1 MPTSPQRVAITGAS
15 RGIGLGLARAYA
27 ARGDTVYASCRT
39 PDTATDLKAAGV
51 AAVLPCDIADAASID
66 DFGVA
71 LAGHTD
77 GLDLLINNAG
87 ITSLDV
93 GATRETRSPFT
104 IDPAHLEE
112 IIRINA
118 IGPMRVTSAVLPLLE
133 AGDDAMVLNM
143 SSQLGSMVIAAKM
156 PGDIGYIASK
166 AVLNA
171 ITVSSASLMADRGVR
186 FICMHPGWVRTDMS
200 GPSAALSIEESVDG
214 IVATLDGLG
223 LDKTGLFLRH
233 DGSVHPW

>member
-1 MPTSPQRVAITGAS
+1 MPKRIAITGAS
-15 RGIGLGLARAYA
+15 RGIGLGLARTYA

-39 PDTATDLKAAGV
+39 PASADALAGAGV
-51 AAVLPCDIADAASID
+51 AAILPCDIADADSIAA
-66 DFGVA
+66 FGTA
-71 LAGHTD
+71 LAEHTD

-93 GATRETRSPFT
+93 GATRDTRGPFT
-104 IDPAHLEE
+104 IDPAHLEAM
-112 IIRINA
+112 IRINA
-118 IGPMRVTSAVLPLLE
+118 VGPMLVTNAVLGLLE
-133 AGDDAMVLNM
+133 AGDDALVLNM

-166 AVLNA
+166 AVVNA
-171 ITVSSASLMADRGVR
+171 ITVSSAALMADKGVR

-214 IVATLDGLG
+214 IVSTLDSLG
-223 LDKTGLFLRH
+223 PDQTGLFLRH
-233 DGSVHPW
+233 DGSIHPW

>member
-1 MPTSPQRVAITGAS
+1 MPRRIAITGAS

-27 ARGDTVYASCRT
+27 ERGDTVYASCRD
-39 PDTATDLKAAGV
+39 PQGAAELNRLGV
-51 AAVLPCDIADAASID
+51 AAVLPCDIADPGSIAA
-66 DFGVA
+66 FGEA
-71 LAGHTD
+71 IAEHTD
-77 GLDLLINNAG
+77 ALDQLVNNAG

-104 IDPAHLEE
+104 IDPAHLQD

-118 IGPMRVTSAVLPLLE
+118 IGPMLVTRAVLGLLE
-133 AGDDAMVLNM
+133 AGEQPLVLNM
-143 SSQLGSMVIAAKM
+143 SSQLGSMVVAARM

-166 AVLNA
+166 AAMNA
-171 ITVSSASLMADRGVR
+171 ITVSSAALMAERGVR

-200 GPSAALSIEESVDG
+200 GPSAALSVEESVAG

-223 LDKTGLFLRH
+223 AEQTGLFLRH